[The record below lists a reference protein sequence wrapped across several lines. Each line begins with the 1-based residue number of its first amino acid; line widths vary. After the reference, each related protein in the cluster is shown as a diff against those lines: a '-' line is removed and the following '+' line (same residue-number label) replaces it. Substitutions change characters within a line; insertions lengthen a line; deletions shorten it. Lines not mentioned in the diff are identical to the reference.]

1 MRVCRVEAAA
11 MTAHY
16 LALKDTGTAGSQTS
30 APERLQTSFVEEKS
44 NDPAVLASEQPT
56 AFREKNAF
64 RGEQ

>member
-16 LALKDTGTAGSQTS
+16 LALKDTGTAGSEAS

-44 NDPAVLASEQPT
+44 NDSALLASDRPT
-56 AFREKNAF
+56 VFRKKNAF